1 MFICMYTHTHTHT
14 HILKYIRI
22 CIIFPALLGQ
32 SEQGCE
38 QGTYNKLKKK
48 EMHTE
53 CLLASC
59 MLKIL
64 ILLASMIWDL
74 HSTF

>member
-1 MFICMYTHTHTHT
+1 MKNI
-14 HILKYIRI
+14 KIR
-22 CIIFPALLGQ
+22 IIFP
-32 SEQGCE
+32 SEQEGCGE
-38 QGTYNKLKKK
+38 KGTYNKLKKK

-64 ILLASMIWDL
+64 ILLASMIWDP